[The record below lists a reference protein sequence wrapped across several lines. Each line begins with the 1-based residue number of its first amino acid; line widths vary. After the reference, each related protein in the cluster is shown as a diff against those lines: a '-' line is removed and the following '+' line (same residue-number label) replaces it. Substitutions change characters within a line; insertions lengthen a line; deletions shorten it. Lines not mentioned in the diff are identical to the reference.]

1 MSLLYIVV
9 LVAIASV
16 LLAVAIFRALRVK
29 TRADYL
35 VAGRSLSAIVLVLTL
50 LTLWIGAG

>member
-9 LVAIASV
+9 LVVIAAA
-16 LLAVAIFRALRVK
+16 LLAVAIFRGLLVK
-29 TRADYL
+29 TKADYL
-35 VAGRSLSAIVLVLTL
+35 VAGRSLSAIVLALTL

>member
-9 LVAIASV
+9 LVAIASA
-16 LLAVAIFRALRVK
+16 LLAVAIFRALQVK

-35 VAGRSLSAIVLVLTL
+35 VARRSLSAIVLVLTL
-50 LTLWIGAG
+50 LILRIGAG